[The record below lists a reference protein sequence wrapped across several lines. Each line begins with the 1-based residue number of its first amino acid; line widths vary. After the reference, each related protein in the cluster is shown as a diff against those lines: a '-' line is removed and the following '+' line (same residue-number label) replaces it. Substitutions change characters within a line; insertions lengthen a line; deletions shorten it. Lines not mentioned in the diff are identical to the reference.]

1 MLLNN
6 KHMVKKVEAKKEEKK
21 EETKKVGEKKVGE
34 KKVEDK
40 KAEDKKAE
48 EKKEV
53 KKAKKEPKILYDN
66 KAYEGFLKKNPD
78 HCPLPGEHL
87 RMFPL

>member
-1 MLLNN
+1 
-6 KHMVKKVEAKKEEKK
+6 MVKKVEAKKEEKK

-34 KKVEDK
+34 KKV
-40 KAEDKKAE
+40 EDKKAE